1 MRFRLIAE
9 TLDVLERISSRIQMT
24 NTLVELFRNTPKE
37 YVDKVIYFLQGQLW
51 PPWKGMPE
59 LGLGEKLLV
68 KVISAS
74 MGVQES
80 QVEDLLKREGDLG
93 RVAELL
99 KKGKSQAQGLAAF
112 LGRQAGEGLTVD
124 KVYGVLARV
133 ATAIGEGSRDLKIR
147 LLSGLLK
154 EAEPIEA
161 RYIIRFVQG
170 AHRVG
175 VGDMTILDALA
186 IAYAGSGTHRP
197 IIERAYNLRADLGM
211 VSKILVERGV
221 EELAGI
227 RPEVGVPVKPMLA
240 ERHNDPAEM
249 LEKVDGRCI
258 VEYKYDGERAQLHKG
273 DGRVII
279 FSRHLEN
286 ISHMY
291 PEVVDAA
298 RDAIKVD
305 RAIVEGEIVG
315 IDPDSGE
322 MLPFQML
329 MTRKR
334 KYDIQRAMKEVP
346 VKVFLFDALLV
357 GEEDL
362 TVRPLTERKRALES
376 IIEENDVVK
385 LAQYTY
391 AETPQDLD
399 RFFLSAVSEGAE
411 GVMVKAI
418 HPRSVYQAGNRG
430 WLWIKYKRDYKSEMI
445 DTVDL
450 VVVGAFYGK
459 GRRGGKLST
468 LLMAAYDPDTDTF
481 RTVCKVGTGFTDEEI
496 ERMRETLEPY
506 VIPNRHFRVVSEIE
520 PDIWLT
526 PSLVAEVL
534 GAEITLSPLH
544 VCAKGVLR
552 GDAGISIR
560 FPRFIKWRG
569 DKRPEDATSC
579 QELVEMY
586 KMQLKKVTEAETP
599 EKPL

>member
-1 MRFRLIAE
+1 MRFKLIAE
-9 TLDVLERISSRIQMT
+9 TLDILERISSRIQMT
-24 NTLVELFRNTPKE
+24 NTLVELFKNTPKE

-51 PPWKGMPE
+51 PPWKGLPE

-68 KVISAS
+68 KVISS
-74 MGVQES
+74 SVGVQES
-80 QVEDLLKREGDLG
+80 QVEELLRKEGDLG
-93 RVAELL
+93 KVAELL
-99 KKGKSQAQGLAAF
+99 KRGRSYTQGLAAF
-112 LGRQAGEGLTVD
+112 LGRQTGEGLTVD
-124 KVYGVLARV
+124 RVYNTLAKV
-133 ATAIGEGSRDLKIR
+133 ATAVGEGSRDLKIR

-154 EAEPIEA
+154 EAEPLEA
-161 RYIIRFVQG
+161 RYIVRFVQG

-186 IAYAGSGTHRP
+186 IAYAGSGTYRP

-211 VSKILVERGV
+211 VAKILVEKGV
-221 EELAGI
+221 VELEKI
-227 RPEVGVPVKPMLA
+227 HPEVGVPVKPMLA
-240 ERHNDPAEM
+240 ERHNDPVEM
-249 LEKVDGRCI
+249 LEKVEGRCI
-258 VEYKYDGERAQLHKG
+258 IEYKYDGERAQIHKG
-273 DGRVII
+273 DGKVII

-291 PEVVDAA
+291 PEVVGAA
-298 RDAIKVD
+298 MEAIKVD

-315 IDPDSGE
+315 VDPDSGD
-322 MLPFQML
+322 MLPFQIL

-334 KYDIQRAMKEVP
+334 KYDIQKAMKEVP
-346 VKVFLFDALLV
+346 VKVFLFDVLLAKD
-357 GEEDL
+357 EDM
-362 TVRPLTERKRALES
+362 TVKPLTERKRALES
-376 IIEENDVVK
+376 IVSENDIIR

-391 AETPQDLD
+391 ADSPQDLD
-399 RFFLSAVSEGAE
+399 RFFLNAVSEGAE

-418 HPRSVYQAGNRG
+418 HSRSIYQAGNRG

-468 LLMAAYDPDTDTF
+468 LLMAAYDPETDTF
-481 RTVCKVGTGFTDEEI
+481 KTVCKVGTGFTDEEI
-496 ERMRETLEPY
+496 DRMKETLGPY
-506 VIPNRHFRVVSEIE
+506 IIPNKHYRVVSEIE
-520 PDIWLT
+520 PDVWVT
-526 PSLVAEVL
+526 PSLVAEIL

-544 VCAKGVLR
+544 VCSKGVLR

-560 FPRFIKWRG
+560 FPRFIRWRS

-586 KMQLKKVTEAETP
+586 KMQLKKITEAEVP
-599 EKPL
+599 ERAA